1 MNNISLEIIEKEPVK
16 EKKVTIHEEKN
27 TTKII
32 PQEGRGNPL
41 PPRQPKSY
49 SLSTLQK
56 NKNLQQRR
64 VVQQTP
70 VVQQRVVYQRPIV
83 HPMYQPRRTPFMM
96 NFNRNIGMMPMRF
109 K

>member
-32 PQEGRGNPL
+32 PQEGKGNPL
-41 PPRQPKSY
+41 PPTY

-56 NKNLQQRR
+56 NKNIQQR
-64 VVQQTP
+64 
-70 VVQQRVVYQRPIV
+70 RVVYQRPIV

-96 NFNRNIGMMPMRF
+96 NFNRNIGMMPMHF

>member
-32 PQEGRGNPL
+32 PQEGKGNPL
-41 PPRQPKSY
+41 PPTY

-56 NKNLQQRR
+56 NKTIQQGRIIQR
-64 VVQQTP
+64 P
-70 VVQQRVVYQRPIV
+70 VVQQRHIV
-83 HPMYQPRRTPFMM
+83 HPTYQPRRTPFMM

>member
-32 PQEGRGNPL
+32 PQEGKGNPL
-41 PPRQPKSY
+41 PPTY

-56 NKNLQQRR
+56 NKNIQQR
-64 VVQQTP
+64 
-70 VVQQRVVYQRPIV
+70 RVVYQRPIV
-83 HPMYQPRRTPFMM
+83 HPMYQPRRTQFMM
-96 NFNRNIGMMPMRF
+96 NFNRNIGMMPMHF

>member
-1 MNNISLEIIEKEPVK
+1 MNNISLEIIEKESVK

-32 PQEGRGNPL
+32 PQEGKGNPL
-41 PPRQPKSY
+41 PTY

-56 NKNLQQRR
+56 NKNIQQRR

-70 VVQQRVVYQRPIV
+70 VVQQRRVVYQRPIV
-83 HPMYQPRRTPFMM
+83 HPMYQPRRTQFMM
-96 NFNRNIGMMPMRF
+96 NFNRNIGMMPMHF

>member
-1 MNNISLEIIEKEPVK
+1 MNNISLEIIEKKHVK
-16 EKKVTIHEEKN
+16 EKKVTIREEKN
-27 TTKII
+27 IIKII

-41 PPRQPKSY
+41 PPRQSY

-56 NKNLQQRR
+56 NKNI
-64 VVQQTP
+64 
-70 VVQQRVVYQRPIV
+70 QRPPAIQQGHIV
-83 HPMYQPRRTPFMM
+83 HPMYQLTRTPFMM

>member
-56 NKNLQQRR
+56 NKTIQQGRVIQR
-64 VVQQTP
+64 SVVQQRP
-70 VVQQRVVYQRPIV
+70 VVQQRHIV
-83 HPMYQPRRTPFMM
+83 HPTYQPRRTPFMM